1 LRDHPYFDGID
12 FTDVLTMDTP
22 LDKKKF
28 ERQLLKE
35 KILQDQSNLKD
46 MVE

>member
-1 LRDHPYFDGID
+1 
-12 FTDVLTMDTP
+12 MDTP